1 MPEAPLSVLYK
12 HGITAPGPAAERAL
26 AAEAAHRG
34 WWPFAYTLLE
44 SIGRDYREADEPLLE
59 RLYQSMAAGEG
70 VFKITR
76 RNRFRDLDERL
87 AQELTG
93 RFPGEDPL
101 IVHDM
106 AASSGITSLDL
117 FRRLSRDRVVTV
129 HATDYF
135 DALWMADLPGERWTV
150 VFDVDRHPLQVVGSG
165 FVISC
170 RQPPPLRYPVN
181 RVLQTWLMKQV
192 VPRAQARLDSGAEP
206 DRPRGSGMVAG
217 VRRVPLFHPECVIE
231 ARAERGFHLGRHDL
245 FQPNP
250 HPCQVVRILNA
261 LTPAHFSPERVT
273 AGIRAGATN
282 LARGGLLIL
291 GRSPE
296 DDDSRTRATAFEWTG
311 ETLATVWELNGGYE
325 WPELVPFRQGPRRE

>member
-1 MPEAPLSVLYK
+1 VGILYK
-12 HGITAPGPAAERAL
+12 HGITAPGPGAQRAL
-26 AAEAAHRG
+26 AAEAARRG

-44 SIGRDYREADEPLLE
+44 SIGPAYRAADEPLLE
-59 RLYQSMAAGEG
+59 RLYQSMAGGEG

-76 RNRFRDLDERL
+76 RHRFRDLDERL
-87 AQELTG
+87 TQELTG
-93 RFPGEDPL
+93 RFAGADQL
-101 IVHDM
+101 TLHDM
-106 AASSGITSLDL
+106 AASNGITSLDL
-117 FRRLSRDRVVTV
+117 FRRLSKDRTVTV

-135 DALWMADLPGERWTV
+135 DALWMVDLPGERWTV
-150 VFDVDRHPLQVVGSG
+150 VFDVDRRPLQVVGSG

-181 RVLQTWLMKQV
+181 RMLRTWLMKRV
-192 VPRAQARLDSGAEP
+192 VPSAQARLTYGAEP
-206 DRPRGSGMVAG
+206 DGPGGVGMAAG

-231 ARAERGFHLGRHDL
+231 ARSERGFHLGRHDM

-261 LTPAHFSPERVT
+261 LTPAHFSPDRVT

-296 DDDSRTRATAFEWTG
+296 DDSRTRATAFEWTG

-325 WPELVPFRQGPRRE
+325 WPELVPFRQSSGRG